1 MIEKITIYNN
11 QQQYSSPSKN
21 NKKER
26 FVKKYNQ
33 IKCYRNHSNSEPDKH
48 TKMGSALGSTIGVL
62 APLAG
67 LMAIQKQKNP
77 LNIKYGLGE
86 MVALSLGGIIGGIT
100 GGSLKSTKQERTK
113 KSQEGVFQFLNMA
126 MPAGCVA
133 GAIKICEKV
142 ERLNNIPAKIAG
154 TLIGL
159 ATGISSGVKL
169 SNKIVDP
176 KDKEPDRKLTIKDSV
191 ANLDD
196 AVGILVLADVK
207 AAKKIKIERAL
218 PLIYTYCGYRAGN
231 CN

>member
-1 MIEKITIYNN
+1 M
-11 QQQYSSPSKN
+11 
-21 NKKER
+21 
-26 FVKKYNQ
+26 
-33 IKCYRNHSNSEPDKH
+33 
-48 TKMGSALGSTIGVL
+48 
-62 APLAG
+62 
-67 LMAIQKQKNP
+67 
-77 LNIKYGLGE
+77 
-86 MVALSLGGIIGGIT
+86 
-100 GGSLKSTKQERTK
+100 
-113 KSQEGVFQFLNMA
+113 
-126 MPAGCVA
+126 
-133 GAIKICEKV
+133 
-142 ERLNNIPAKIAG
+142 
-154 TLIGL
+154 

>member
-1 MIEKITIYNN
+1 MIERITAYNN
-11 QQQYSSPSKN
+11 QQQYSSPSQN

-26 FVKKYNQ
+26 FVRKYNQ
-33 IKCYRNHSNSEPDKH
+33 IKYYRNHSDSKPEKN
-48 TKMGSALGSTIGVL
+48 TRIGSAIGATLGVL
-62 APLAG
+62 APLSG

-86 MVALSLGGIIGGIT
+86 MIALSLGGIVGGIT

-113 KSQEGVFQFLNMA
+113 KSKEGVFQFLNMA
-126 MPAGCVA
+126 MPASCVA
-133 GAIKICEKV
+133 GAMKICDKV
-142 ERLNNIPAKIAG
+142 ERLNNVPAKIAG
-154 TLIGL
+154 TVLGM
-159 ATGISSGVKL
+159 ATGIFSGVKL

-218 PLIYTYCGYRAGN
+218 PLIYTYCGSRAGN

>member
-1 MIEKITIYNN
+1 MIEKITTYNN
-11 QQQYSSPSKN
+11 QQQYSSPN
-21 NKKER
+21 QNKKER

-33 IKCYRNHSNSEPDKH
+33 IKCYRNHSSSEPDKH
-48 TKMGSALGSTIGVL
+48 TKMGSAIGSTIGVL

-100 GGSLKSTKQERTK
+100 GGSLKSTKQEQTK
-113 KSQEGVFQFLNMA
+113 KSKEGVFQFLNMA
-126 MPAGCVA
+126 MPASCVA

-142 ERLNNIPAKIAG
+142 ERLNNVPAKIAG
-154 TLIGL
+154 TVLGM
-159 ATGISSGVKL
+159 ATGIFSGVKL

>member
-1 MIEKITIYNN
+1 MIEKITTYNN

-48 TKMGSALGSTIGVL
+48 TKMGSAIGSTIGVL

-77 LNIKYGLGE
+77 LNVKYGLGE

-100 GGSLKSTKQERTK
+100 GASLKSTKQERTK
-113 KSQEGVFQFLNMA
+113 KSKEGVFQFLNMA

>member
-1 MIEKITIYNN
+1 
-11 QQQYSSPSKN
+11 
-21 NKKER
+21 
-26 FVKKYNQ
+26 
-33 IKCYRNHSNSEPDKH
+33 
-48 TKMGSALGSTIGVL
+48 
-62 APLAG
+62 
-67 LMAIQKQKNP
+67 
-77 LNIKYGLGE
+77 

-113 KSQEGVFQFLNMA
+113 KSKEGVFQFLNMA
-126 MPAGCVA
+126 MPASCVA
-133 GAIKICEKV
+133 GAIKICDKV
-142 ERLNNIPAKIAG
+142 ERLNNVPAKIAG
-154 TLIGL
+154 TVLGM
-159 ATGISSGVKL
+159 ATGIFSGVKL

>member
-1 MIEKITIYNN
+1 MIEKITTYNN
-11 QQQYSSPSKN
+11 QQQYSFPN
-21 NKKER
+21 QNKKER

-33 IKCYRNHSNSEPDKH
+33 IKYYRNHSSSEPDKH
-48 TKMGSALGSTIGVL
+48 TKMGSAIGSTIGVL

-77 LNIKYGLGE
+77 LNIKYSLGE

-113 KSQEGVFQFLNMA
+113 KSKEGVFQFLNMA
-126 MPAGCVA
+126 MPASCVA
-133 GAIKICEKV
+133 GAIKICDKV
-142 ERLNNIPAKIAG
+142 ERLNNVPAKIAG
-154 TLIGL
+154 TVLGM
-159 ATGISSGVKL
+159 ATGIFSGVKL

-207 AAKKIKIERAL
+207 AAKNIKIERAL

>member
-1 MIEKITIYNN
+1 MIEKITTYNN
-11 QQQYSSPSKN
+11 QQQYSFPN
-21 NKKER
+21 QNKKER

-33 IKCYRNHSNSEPDKH
+33 IKYYRNHSSSEPDKH
-48 TKMGSALGSTIGVL
+48 TKMGSAIGSTIGVL

-86 MVALSLGGIIGGIT
+86 MVALSLGGIICGIT

-113 KSQEGVFQFLNMA
+113 KSKEGVFQFLNMA
-126 MPAGCVA
+126 MPASCVA
-133 GAIKICEKV
+133 GAIKICDKV
-142 ERLNNIPAKIAG
+142 ERLNNVPAKIAG
-154 TLIGL
+154 TVLGM
-159 ATGISSGVKL
+159 ATGIFSGVKL

-207 AAKKIKIERAL
+207 AAKNIKIERAL

>member
-1 MIEKITIYNN
+1 MIEKITTYNN

-48 TKMGSALGSTIGVL
+48 TKMGSAIGSTIGVL

-77 LNIKYGLGE
+77 LNVKYGLGE

-100 GGSLKSTKQERTK
+100 GGSLKSTKQERTN
-113 KSQEGVFQFLNMA
+113 KSKEGVFQILNMV
-126 MPAGCVA
+126 MPAVCVA

-159 ATGISSGVKL
+159 ATGIYSGVKL

-207 AAKKIKIERAL
+207 AAKKLKIERAL
-218 PLIYTYCGYRAGN
+218 PLIYAYCGYRAGN

>member
-1 MIEKITIYNN
+1 MIEKITTYNN

-48 TKMGSALGSTIGVL
+48 TKMGSAIGSTIGVL

-77 LNIKYGLGE
+77 LNVKYGLGE
-86 MVALSLGGIIGGIT
+86 MVAISLGGIIGGIT
-100 GGSLKSTKQERTK
+100 GGSLKSTKQERTN
-113 KSQEGVFQFLNMA
+113 KSKEGVFQILNMV
-126 MPAGCVA
+126 MPAVCVA

-159 ATGISSGVKL
+159 ATGISSGIKL

-207 AAKKIKIERAL
+207 AAKKLKIERAL
-218 PLIYTYCGYRAGN
+218 PLIYAYCGYRAGN